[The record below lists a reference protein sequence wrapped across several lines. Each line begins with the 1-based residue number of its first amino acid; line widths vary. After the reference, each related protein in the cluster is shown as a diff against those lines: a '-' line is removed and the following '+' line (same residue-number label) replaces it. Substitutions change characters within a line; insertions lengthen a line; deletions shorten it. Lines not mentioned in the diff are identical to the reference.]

1 MEILA
6 TYMAKDG
13 KMFKDPLEC
22 EEYEKGLDVI
32 QGSVGDIINYLGKQC
47 KPDDYVHGLVYLKE
61 PDGTKCLFQCATFC
75 IARMQDPFVNLENL
89 DTDQLFIK
97 TQVKEVV
104 EWLGRHDKDCPVQ
117 YFLAY
122 SKNIDMSNCGII
134 EMHNPKLWEKKV

>member
-22 EEYEKGLDVI
+22 EEYEKGLGVI
-32 QGSVGDIINYLGKQC
+32 PGSVGDIINYLGKQC
-47 KPDDYVHGLVYLKE
+47 KPDDYVHGLVYLSE
-61 PDGTKCLFQCATFC
+61 PDGTKSLFQCTTLC
-75 IARMQDPFVNLENL
+75 VARKLDPFVDLENL

-104 EWLGRHDKDCPVQ
+104 EWLGRQDKDSPVQ

-122 SKNIDMSNCGII
+122 SKNIDMTDCGVI